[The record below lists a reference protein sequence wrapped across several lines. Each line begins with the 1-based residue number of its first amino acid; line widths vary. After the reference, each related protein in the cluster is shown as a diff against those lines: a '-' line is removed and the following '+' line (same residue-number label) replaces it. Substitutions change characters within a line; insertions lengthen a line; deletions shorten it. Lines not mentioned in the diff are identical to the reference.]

1 MNTKQI
7 LIGAAIIGGVYFL
20 YSRGKTKPQS
30 QEKPSSDT
38 TKSNT
43 GAKEMDLSKPSLEMS
58 KPISKAQAK
67 PKRPVAP
74 NQRTQVSAAT
84 SSAKAQA
91 AAQSQVGE
99 ENAEFAFN
107 GHTF

>member
-7 LIGAAIIGGVYFL
+7 LIGVALIGGAYFL
-20 YSRGKTKPQS
+20 YLRSKTKTTS
-30 QEKPSSDT
+30 EEKTSTDV
-38 TKSNT
+38 TKSN
-43 GAKEMDLSKPSLEMS
+43 KESNGIDLTKPSLEMA
-58 KPISKAQAK
+58 KPMTKAQAK
-67 PKRPVAP
+67 PKRGIRP
-74 NQRTQVSAAT
+74 NERTRVSAAT